1 MLKRILDRYR
11 ELDQVRKRYLGFG
24 VTLFIIFAVIV
35 SGIFIGRIY
44 SLGET
49 YAEYTRN
56 EIIHIKKD
64 FLKDTVTNTISAVE
78 KIRNRQE
85 RLLENKI
92 THIMGYFEAYPDLEL
107 NAIIKY
113 LSLPENSELLDIVI
127 EDEAGTV
134 IFSSPTGLAFSGVLL
149 EDETVEYSQE
159 FQYGPYK
166 ISLLILRDT
175 VKKQIEEELREKIY
189 REIYFQDA
197 YMWVNEVIDYD
208 GGDDYGIRLI
218 HPNLKDTEGMSI
230 STDMEDI
237 AGNLPYLEELEGIR
251 MDGEVFYTYN
261 FKKLDDDEIGE
272 KISYARLYEDYNWI
286 LAMGVYYDTIDAYYE
301 SAKNA
306 SEDEI
311 AASVGILLGS
321 GFLVLLVGMGMF
333 LILEER
339 YFRMSNM
346 ELKEELAT
354 DELTDAK
361 SRRAGMKRLK
371 EKFQKFSNN
380 GCECALFLM
389 DLDDFK
395 HINDTYGHD
404 VGDKVLYEVVK
415 SIKASIRDSDTV
427 YRWGGEEFVILV
439 DGIGPTAL
447 ETFMSKVLAAVEKT
461 EVLVE
466 NKEVGIT
473 TSIGATY
480 FREDDISFE
489 DALKRAD
496 MALYESKKNGKGRG
510 TIRQ

>member
-11 ELDQVRKRYLGFG
+11 NLDQVRKRYLGFG
-24 VTLFIIFAVIV
+24 VSLFIIFAVIV

-64 FLKDTVTNTISAVE
+64 FLRDTVTNTMTAVE

-85 RLLENKI
+85 TLLENKI
-92 THIMGYFEAYPDLEL
+92 VRIIGYFEIYPDLQI
-107 NAIIKY
+107 NSIISY
-113 LSLPENSELLDIVI
+113 LSEPDNSELLDIVI

-134 IFSSPTGLAFSGVLL
+134 VFSNPAGLPPANELL
-149 EDETVEYSQE
+149 EEETSEFGQEY
-159 FQYGPYK
+159 QYGQYK
-166 ISLLILRDT
+166 ISLLVLRDT
-175 VKKQIEEELREKIY
+175 VKEQVEEELRAKIY

-208 GGDDYGIRLI
+208 GGEDYGIRLI
-218 HPNLKDTEGMSI
+218 HPNLKDTEGMSL

-237 AGNLPYLEELEGIR
+237 AGNLPYLEELEGIKK
-251 MDGEVFYTYN
+251 DGELFYTYN

-286 LAMGVYYDTIDAYYE
+286 LAMGVYYDTIDSYYE
-301 SAKNA
+301 SAKDA

-311 AASVGILLGS
+311 AASVGVLLGS
-321 GFLVLLVGMGMF
+321 GFLILLLGMGMF
-333 LILEER
+333 LVIEER
-339 YFRMSNM
+339 YFRMSNL

-361 SRRAGMKRLK
+361 SRRAGMKKLK
-371 EKFQKFSNN
+371 EKFQKFSNS
-380 GCECALFLM
+380 GSDCALLLM

-395 HINDTYGHD
+395 HVNDTYGHD
-404 VGDKVLYEVVK
+404 AGDKVLYEVVK
-415 SIKASIRDSDTV
+415 SIKESIRDSDTI

-439 DGIGPTAL
+439 DGMDSNAL
-447 ETFMSKVLAAVEKT
+447 ETFMSKVLAAVEKV

-466 NKEVGIT
+466 NKEVRIT

-480 FREDDISFE
+480 FKKDDTSIEDG
-489 DALKRAD
+489 LKRAD

-510 TIRQ
+510 TIRL